1 MSVVLK
7 AFDDQCVCVCV
18 IRSGRLPL
26 VVPTGYF
33 EGNNVNVTLHC
44 GACLSSLDGS
54 LGARV
59 DESSDGR

>member
-1 MSVVLK
+1 V
-7 AFDDQCVCVCV
+7 
-18 IRSGRLPL
+18 